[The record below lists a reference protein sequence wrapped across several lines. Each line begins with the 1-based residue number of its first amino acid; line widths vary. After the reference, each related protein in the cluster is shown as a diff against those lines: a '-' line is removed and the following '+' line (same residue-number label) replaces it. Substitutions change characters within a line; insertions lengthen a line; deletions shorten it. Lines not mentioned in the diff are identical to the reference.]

1 MSQLKLVDRHAELR
15 FLEDQYLSEQSGFLI
30 LYGRRRVGK
39 TTLLVSF
46 MESKPG
52 FYFLASQEGDLQN
65 IRALAHLMGEY
76 LNDPL
81 FERGRFTGWTD
92 LFSAF
97 AHHTGFAGT
106 PDTKKVVIVID
117 EFPYLIDHNKAV
129 PSAFQIIWDQ
139 ILKDSKVLLILS
151 GSSIST
157 METAVLGYAS
167 PLYGR
172 RTGQWQ
178 VEPLPFEEICH
189 FLPYPTEELVTTW
202 CVLGGIPGYLNK
214 FDPARSFLE
223 NLRMQILNKGAY
235 LYNEAD
241 LLMNYEFRE
250 PANYLVIFRA
260 IAGGS
265 MTLSRICNETGL
277 DKSMVSKYLN
287 VLVRLHILHD
297 EIPVT
302 EHVGFRKRHYRITDP
317 YLNFW
322 FRFVAPNRIDIEA
335 QRHDAVMLRVMEG
348 LPMYCG
354 SMFEVLVQDLIRRGR
369 ILCDRHFTRI
379 GRWWYKEAEI
389 DCVALDDESR
399 SIIFCECKWQN
410 LSVKEARTVLNN
422 LLKKSEGVRWHDG
435 DRHEEYCLVA
445 RKIEKKDRLKSDGF
459 LVYDLEDFVT
469 IPK

>member
-1 MSQLKLVDRHAELR
+1 MSQLKLVDRRAELQ
-15 FLEDQYLSEQSGFLI
+15 FLEDQYVSEQSGFLI

-46 MESKPG
+46 MEGKPG

-65 IRALAHLMGEY
+65 IRSLAHLMGEY
-76 LNDPL
+76 LNDPR
-81 FERGRFTGWTD
+81 FERGRFTGWPD

-97 AHHTGFAGT
+97 AHHTGFAAT
-106 PDTKKVVIVID
+106 PEPKKVVIVID
-117 EFPYLIDHNKAV
+117 EFPYLIEYNKAV
-129 PSAFQIIWDQ
+129 PSAFQIVWDQ
-139 ILKDSKVLLILS
+139 ILKDSHILLILS
-151 GSSIST
+151 GSSVST
-157 METAVLGYAS
+157 METEVLGYAS

-189 FLPYPTEELVTTW
+189 FLPYPAEELVTTW

-214 FDPARSFLE
+214 FDPARSFKE

-265 MTLSRICNETGL
+265 TTLSRICNETGL

-302 EHVGFRKRHYRITDP
+302 EHAGFRKRHYRITDP

-322 FRFVAPNRIDIEA
+322 FTFVAPNRIDIEA
-335 QRHDAVMLRVMEG
+335 QRHDAVMQRVMEG
-348 LPMYCG
+348 FPLYCG

-399 SIIFCECKWQN
+399 SIIFCECKWQD
-410 LSVKEARTVLNN
+410 LSLKEARTVLNN
-422 LLKKSEGVRWHDG
+422 LVTKSGGVRWHNG
-435 DRHEEYCLVA
+435 ERVEEYCLVA
-445 RKIEKKDRLKSDGF
+445 RKIVKKDRLRNDGF
-459 LVYDLEDFVT
+459 LVYDLEDIVT
-469 IPK
+469 